1 MADIFLPT
9 LKTTTANIA
18 PNVMVVG
25 DPARA
30 ASAAELLSDRRQVAS
45 FREFST
51 YTGSYQGQPVTVISH
66 GVGASGASMCFH
78 EIFQA
83 RVRNIIRAG
92 TCGAMHEQIQ
102 DGELLIATGAVREDG
117 TSAYLIPPEY
127 PAFADRFVV
136 GALDEAAKANQTNA
150 YTGVILTR
158 ANFYPGLLPEPYPL
172 WMKAGVLGVE
182 MELAVLLV
190 MASLNGAR
198 GGGIFVSDGNLAR
211 DVKAEKAPT
220 DVATY
225 NPHREVVAQGV
236 QTMLH
241 VTLEALSHLAQQG

>member
-1 MADIFLPT
+1 MTDIFLPT
-9 LKTTTANIA
+9 LNTSTRNIA
-18 PNVMVVG
+18 PNVLVVG

-30 ASAAELLSDRRQVAS
+30 ASAAELLTDCRQVGS

-51 YTGSYQGQPVTVISH
+51 FTGTYQGKLVTVSSH

-78 EIFQA
+78 ELFQA
-83 RVRNIIRAG
+83 DIHNIIRAG
-92 TCGAMHEQIQ
+92 TCGAMDEKIN

-117 TSAYLIPPEY
+117 TSAYLVPAEY
-127 PAFADRFVV
+127 PALADRFII
-136 GALDEAAKANQTNA
+136 GALESAAQRTQFKT

-172 WMKAGVLGVE
+172 WMKAGVIGVE
-182 MELAVLLV
+182 MELALLLV
-190 MASLNGAR
+190 MASLNRAR

-211 DVKAEKAPT
+211 DVKAEKAPS

-236 QTMLH
+236 RNMLR
-241 VTLEALSHLAQQG
+241 VTLDALASLE